1 MGASPGGIIDDHTIV
16 EIKCPFKC
24 RDEKKGPESVD
35 FLCIKDDRV
44 CLKESHNYFYQIQG
58 QLLLSGRTQCQLIVY
73 TNVDFLV
80 VPVLAD
86 PIFQEHMLDKLFKFY
101 NNVFKEIL
109 IEERVYKGTD
119 KLPVPYV

>member
-1 MGASPGGIIDDHTIV
+1 M
-16 EIKCPFKC
+16 
-24 RDEKKGPESVD
+24 
-35 FLCIKDDRV
+35 

-73 TNVDFLV
+73 TNVYLLV

-109 IEERVYKGTD
+109 IEERVYKGTS